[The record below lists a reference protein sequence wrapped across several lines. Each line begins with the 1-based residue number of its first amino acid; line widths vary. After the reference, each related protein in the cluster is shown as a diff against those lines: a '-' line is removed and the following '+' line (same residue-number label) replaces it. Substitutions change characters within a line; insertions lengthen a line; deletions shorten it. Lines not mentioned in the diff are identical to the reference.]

1 MKAAASCGPPVVTL
15 ESGPPNV
22 LTTKHLHEIYAETE
36 HERVVFR
43 ADAEVGYRGVIAV
56 HSTLLGPAVGGVRF
70 WDYGCEK
77 EAGLDALRLSRAMTY
92 KNALAGL
99 PFGGGKS
106 VIIGDNRVREGRERI
121 LRAHGRF
128 VETLGGS
135 YIAAEDVGTTPE
147 DVKCMGLE
155 TRHVAGLPHLSGDP
169 SPMTAYGV
177 LRAIQ
182 ASAQYRWGSDRLAG
196 RTISIQGCGK
206 VGHHLAGLLRRA
218 GARLIVSDV
227 DAERAGRVAAE
238 LGATVVAPEEIL
250 DAAADIFAPC
260 ALGGVID
267 DESVPRLKA
276 EIVAGSANNQLR
288 EARHGDALSARGILY
303 APDYVANSGGVIGG
317 CGIELL
323 GWEPAQVSKKVHGI
337 YETLLSIF
345 ELAEAEGLSPSTA
358 ADRLAEQK
366 LEEARRSTA
375 QTL

>member
-1 MKAAASCGPPVVTL
+1 MKRDASWWPPVIPS

-22 LTTKHLHEIYAETE
+22 LTTKHLHEIYAESE
-36 HERVVFR
+36 HERVVFW
-43 ADAEVGYRGVIAV
+43 ADADLGYRGIIAV

-77 EAGLDALRLSRAMTY
+77 EASLDALRLSRAMTY

-135 YIAAEDVGTTPE
+135 YIAAEDVGTSPE
-147 DVKCMGLE
+147 DVMCMGLE

-177 LRAIQ
+177 FRAVQ
-182 ASAQYRWGSDRLAG
+182 ASAQYRWGSERLAG
-196 RTISIQGCGK
+196 RTVAIQGCGK
-206 VGHHLAGLLRRA
+206 VGYHLAGLLGRA
-218 GARLIVSDV
+218 GAKLIVSDV
-227 DAERAGRVAAE
+227 DAERAARVAAE
-238 LGATVVAPEEIL
+238 LEAAVVAPEEIL
-250 DAAADIFAPC
+250 DADADIFAPC
-260 ALGGVID
+260 ALGGVVN
-267 DESVPRLKA
+267 DESVPRLKV
-276 EIVAGSANNQLR
+276 EIVAGSANNQLQ
-288 EARHGDALSARGILY
+288 EARHGDALAERGILY
-303 APDYVANSGGVIGG
+303 APDYVANSGGVING

-323 GWEPAQVSKKVHGI
+323 GWEPAQVSKKVHAI
-337 YETLLSIF
+337 FETLLSIF
-345 ELAEAEGLSPSTA
+345 RLADSEGLSPSSA

-366 LEEARRSTA
+366 LKAASNPSG
-375 QTL
+375 

>member
-1 MKAAASCGPPVVTL
+1 
-15 ESGPPNV
+15 
-22 LTTKHLHEIYAETE
+22 LTTKHLHEIYAESE
-36 HERVVFR
+36 HERVVFWSDD
-43 ADAEVGYRGVIAV
+43 DAGYRGIIAV

-77 EAGLDALRLSRAMTY
+77 EASLDALRLSRAMTY

-106 VIIGDNRVREGRERI
+106 IIIGDNRVREGREQI

-128 VETLGGS
+128 VDSLGGS

-147 DVKCMGLE
+147 DVKVMGLE

-177 LRAIQ
+177 LRAVQ

-196 RTISIQGCGK
+196 RTVSVQGCGK
-206 VGHHLAGLLRRA
+206 VGYHLAGLLRRA
-218 GARLIVSDV
+218 GAELIISDV

-250 DAAADIFAPC
+250 DAGADIFAPC
-260 ALGGVID
+260 ALGGVVN
-267 DESVPRLKA
+267 DESIPRLKA
-276 EIVAGSANNQLR
+276 EIVAGSANNQLL
-288 EARHGDALSARGILY
+288 EARHGDALAARGILY
-303 APDYVANSGGVIGG
+303 APDYVANSGGVISG
-317 CGIELL
+317 CSIELL
-323 GWEPAQVSKKVHGI
+323 GLEPPQVSKKVHAI

-345 ELAEAEGLSPSTA
+345 RLAERGGISPARA

-366 LEEARRSTA
+366 LEEARRRATA
-375 QTL
+375 PTP